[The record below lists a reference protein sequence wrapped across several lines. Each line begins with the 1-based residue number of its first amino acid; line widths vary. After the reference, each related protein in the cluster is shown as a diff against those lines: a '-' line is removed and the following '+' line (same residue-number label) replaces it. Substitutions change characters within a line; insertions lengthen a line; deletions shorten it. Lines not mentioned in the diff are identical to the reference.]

1 MPKVARELNPLAVR
15 KLSRPGLHA
24 VGGAAGLL
32 LRISETGARYW
43 ILRTTVGGR
52 RRDIGIGPYPEVSL
66 AQARQQAGEMR
77 LQARNGIDPIAERQ
91 SARDALKTSN
101 ARSLT
106 FDDALDRYLAGRS
119 NEFRNAK
126 HRKQWR
132 SSVETYASPVLGTLP
147 VEQIELAHV
156 LQVLQPIWH
165 EKTETASRVRGR
177 IERVLDFAIV
187 SGFRS
192 GDNPARWKGRL
203 DAILPGPGKLK
214 RVQHHR
220 AIPWKDLPGF
230 MVELRKREGLAARA
244 LEFAIL
250 TGARSG
256 EVRGATWGEIDLQAK
271 LWTIPAERMK
281 GGREHVVPL
290 SKPAVGLL
298 KALPRFQDVEHV
310 FPSSTGGALSD
321 MSLSALM
328 RRMQVDATPHG
339 FRSTFRDWVSET
351 TAYPHEVA
359 EMALAHVIPSA
370 VERAYRRGGLLTKRT
385 RLMAD
390 WAKFC
395 GSPPSGGEVVT
406 IKGVRHAG

>member
-1 MPKVARELNPLAVR
+1 MPKVAKELNPLAVR

-32 LRISETGARYW
+32 LRISDTGARYW
-43 ILRTTVGGR
+43 ILRTTVGSR

-66 AQARQQAGEMR
+66 AEARKQAAEMR

-91 SARDALKTSN
+91 SAKESLKTSQ

-106 FDDALDRYLAGRS
+106 FNDALDRYLAGRS

-132 SSVETYASPVLGTLP
+132 SSVETYAGPILGRLP
-147 VEQIELAHV
+147 VDKIELAHV
-156 LQVLQPIWH
+156 LQVLQPVWH

-177 IERVLDFAIV
+177 IERVLDFCIV
-187 SGFRS
+187 SKFRS
-192 GDNPARWKGRL
+192 GDNPARWKGNL

-214 RVQHHR
+214 RVKHHR

-230 MVELRKREGLAARA
+230 MVDLRNREGIAARA

-250 TGARSG
+250 TAARSG
-256 EVRGATWGEIDLQAK
+256 EVRGATWAEIDLNAK

-281 GGREHVVPL
+281 GSREHAVPL
-290 SKPAVGLL
+290 SKPAVDLL

-310 FPSSTGGALSD
+310 FPSATGGALSD
-321 MSLSALM
+321 MALSALM
-328 RRMQVDATPHG
+328 RRMDVDATPHG

-370 VERAYRRGGLLTKRT
+370 VERAYRRGALLTKRT
-385 RLMAD
+385 RLMRE

-395 GSPPSGGEVVT
+395 GSPMTGGKVVG
-406 IKGVRHAG
+406 IKEARHAG

>member
-32 LRISETGARYW
+32 LRISDTGARYW

-66 AQARQQAGEMR
+66 AQARQQASEMR
-77 LQARNGIDPIAERQ
+77 LQARNGVDPIAERQ
-91 SARDALKTSN
+91 SAREALKTSR
-101 ARSLT
+101 ARALT
-106 FDDALDRYLAGRS
+106 FDDALDRYLAGRA
-119 NEFRNAK
+119 NEFRNPK

-132 SSVETYASPVLGTLP
+132 TSVETYASPVLGSLR

-165 EKTETASRVRGR
+165 EKTETANRVRGR
-177 IERVLDFAIV
+177 IERVLDFATV

-192 GDNPARWKGRL
+192 GENPARWKGRL
-203 DAILPGPGKLK
+203 DAVLPSPGKLK

-250 TGARSG
+250 TGTRSG
-256 EVRGATWGEIDLQAK
+256 EVRGATWGEIDLKEQ
-271 LWTIPAERMK
+271 LWTIPAKRMK

-290 SKPAVGLL
+290 SKPAVDLL
-298 KALPRFQDVEHV
+298 KALPRFEDVEHV
-310 FPSSTGGALSD
+310 FPSTKGGALSD
-321 MSLSALM
+321 MALSALM
-328 RRMQVDATPHG
+328 RRMSVNATPHG

-359 EMALAHVIPSA
+359 EMALAHVIPSP
-370 VERAYRRGGLLTKRT
+370 VERAYRRGALLTKRT
-385 RLMAD
+385 RLMAE

-395 GSPPSGGEVVT
+395 TNPPTGGKVVMMEA
-406 IKGVRHAG
+406 RHG